1 MKKGFL
7 VVLLFA
13 LISSLPS
20 QENLKKLNGI
30 WEGGDRF
37 VFFENASDD
46 ENPFFI
52 IVLKTY
58 YGWYY
63 DRAAEPSDISNVQAR
78 TPNAATHKDPEII
91 PYKLNE
97 LGDAFRITTNYSKHN
112 SNTTTF
118 VIIEDKIYL
127 NPYTLISDD
136 EASSSRASG
145 TTDSSGSTDFT
156 SGTPD
161 NSGTTDSSLGEAEQR
176 SNPQLYR
183 GYQHSAG
190 FLMYEQPTDQNISL
204 LIVDEEKFYDVRYW
218 YTDMDYDSS
227 YVTFK
232 YKDDTYSVPKHLM
245 ADGSNY
251 SCVNGRSKKVRNTM
265 PAFSLADSN
274 IIYNQDKTVMIKD
287 SKPYLTKLT
296 DKQTIEDLMQIIN
309 EANARRKPDPEPIF
323 PVKLP
328 SFPGEE

>member
-7 VVLLFA
+7 VVLFIA

-30 WEGGDRF
+30 WEGRDRF
-37 VFFENASDD
+37 IFFENAADD

-63 DRAAEPSDISNVQAR
+63 DRAAEPPQISEVQIR

-91 PYKLNE
+91 PYKLTE
-97 LGDAFRITTNYSKHN
+97 LGDAFQISTSFSKHN
-112 SNTTTF
+112 SDTTTF
-118 VIIEDKIYL
+118 AIIDDKIYL
-127 NPYTLISDD
+127 NVLTLID
-136 EASSSRASG
+136 EDPSRASG
-145 TTDSSGSTDFT
+145 TPDTT
-156 SGTPD
+156 GTPND
-161 NSGTTDSSLGEAEQR
+161 LET
-176 SNPQLYR
+176 PQLYR
-183 GYQHSAG
+183 GYQHSDG
-190 FLMYEQPTDQNISL
+190 FLMYEQPTDQNITL
-204 LIVDEEKFYDVRYW
+204 LILDGEKYYDVRYW
-218 YTDMDYDSS
+218 LTDMDYDPS

-232 YKDDTYSVPKHLM
+232 YKDDTYSVPKHLQ

-265 PAFSLADSN
+265 PFFNLADSN
-274 IIYNQDKTVMIKD
+274 IIYNKDKTVMIKD
-287 SKPYLTKLT
+287 TEPYLTKLT

-328 SFPGEE
+328 RFPGSDSVE

>member
-52 IVLKTY
+52 IILKTY

-63 DRAAEPSDISNVQAR
+63 DRAAEPADISNVQAR

-97 LGDAFRITTNYSKHN
+97 LGDAFQITTNYSKHN

-127 NPYTLISDD
+127 NPLTLIVGGP
-136 EASSSRASG
+136 SRASG
-145 TTDSSGSTDFT
+145 TTDSS
-156 SGTPD
+156 
-161 NSGTTDSSLGEAEQR
+161 LGGAERR

-183 GYQHSAG
+183 GYQHSDG
-190 FLMYEQPTDQNISL
+190 FLMYEQPTDQNITL

-227 YVTFK
+227 YVTFT

>member
-30 WEGGDRF
+30 WEGRDRF
-37 VFFENASDD
+37 VFFENAADD

-52 IVLKTY
+52 VVLKTY

-63 DRAAEPSDISNVQAR
+63 DRASEPVTVSDVQAR

-97 LGDAFRITTNYSKHN
+97 LGDAFQISTSYSKHH
-112 SNTTTF
+112 SDTTTF
-118 VIIEDKIYL
+118 AIVDDKIYL
-127 NPYTLISDD
+127 NPYTLIVDD
-136 EASSSRASG
+136 MTVSAGPSTGSG
-145 TTDSSGSTDFT
+145 TADIGSGSTYF
-156 SGTPD
+156 
-161 NSGTTDSSLGEAEQR
+161 
-176 SNPQLYR
+176 YR
-183 GYQHSAG
+183 GYQSSLG
-190 FLMYEQPTDQNISL
+190 FLMYEQATDHNITL
-204 LIVDEEKFYDVRYW
+204 LIVDGEKYYDVRYW
-218 YTDMDYDSS
+218 LTDMDYDPS

-232 YKDDTYSVPKHLM
+232 YKEDTYSVPKHLQ
-245 ADGSNY
+245 ADGENY

-265 PAFSLADSN
+265 PSFLLSDSN
-274 IIYNQDKTVMIKD
+274 IIYNKDKTVMIKD
-287 SKPYLTKLT
+287 TEPYLTKLT
-296 DKQTIEDLMQIIN
+296 DKQTIQDLMQIIN

-328 SFPGEE
+328 KFTGEE

>member
-30 WEGGDRF
+30 WEGRDRF
-37 VFFENASDD
+37 VFFENAADD

-63 DRAAEPSDISNVQAR
+63 DRAAEPLDVSDVQAR
-78 TPNAATHKDPEII
+78 TPNAATHKDPEVI
-91 PYKLNE
+91 PYKLTE
-97 LGDAFRITTNYSKHN
+97 LGDAFQITTTYSKHN
-112 SNTTTF
+112 SDTTTF
-118 VIIEDKIYL
+118 AIIDDKIYL
-127 NPYTLISDD
+127 NPLTLIVEDP
-136 EASSSRASG
+136 SRASG
-145 TTDSSGSTDFT
+145 TPNDLE
-156 SGTPD
+156 
-161 NSGTTDSSLGEAEQR
+161 TTH
-176 SNPQLYR
+176 LYR
-183 GYQHSAG
+183 GYQYSDG
-190 FLMYEQPTDQNISL
+190 FLMYEQPTDQNITL
-204 LIVDEEKFYDVRYW
+204 LIVDGEKFYDVRYW
-218 YTDMDYDSS
+218 LTDMDYDAS

-232 YKDDTYSVPKHLM
+232 YKDDTYSVPKHLQ
-245 ADGSNY
+245 ADGSIY

-265 PAFSLADSN
+265 PSFLISEAN
-274 IIYNQDKTVMIKD
+274 IFYNEDKTVMIKD
-287 SKPYLTKLT
+287 TEPYLKKLT

-328 SFPGEE
+328 KFPGSDSYD

>member
-7 VVLLFA
+7 VVLFIA

-30 WEGGDRF
+30 WEGRDRF
-37 VFFENASDD
+37 VFFENAADD

-63 DRAAEPSDISNVQAR
+63 DRAAEPLDVSDVQAR
-78 TPNAATHKDPEII
+78 TPNAATHKDPEVI
-91 PYKLNE
+91 PYKLTE
-97 LGDAFRITTNYSKHN
+97 LGDAFQITTTYSKHN
-112 SNTTTF
+112 SDTTTF
-118 VIIEDKIYL
+118 AIIDDKIYL
-127 NPYTLISDD
+127 NALTLIS
-136 EASSSRASG
+136 
-145 TTDSSGSTDFT
+145 F
-156 SGTPD
+156 D
-161 NSGTTDSSLGEAEQR
+161 NDVY
-176 SNPQLYR
+176 LYR
-183 GYQHSAG
+183 GYQHSDG
-190 FLMYEQPTDQNISL
+190 FVMYEQPTDQNITL
-204 LIVDEEKFYDVRYW
+204 LIVDGEKFYDVRYW
-218 YTDMDYDSS
+218 LTDMDYDAS

-232 YKDDTYSVPKHLM
+232 YKDDTYSVPKHLQ
-245 ADGSNY
+245 ADGSIY

-265 PAFSLADSN
+265 QSFLISEAN
-274 IIYNQDKTVMIKD
+274 IFYNEDKTVMIKD
-287 SKPYLTKLT
+287 TEPYLKKLT

-328 SFPGEE
+328 KFPGE